1 MAKKFD
7 LADEHLKESLKTWV
21 LNKNAKKK
29 SGVQLTGLL
38 DIIIKIIKAV
48 LGLTSGKLDDD
59 DQQLQPAID
68 TWIDAKKAG
77 TKKGNLPITTIIA
90 LILQILEA
98 VFGDLQKSGQ
108 LPS

>member
-7 LADEHLKESLKTWV
+7 LADEDLKGSLKTWV
-21 LNKNAKKK
+21 LSKNAKKK
-29 SGVQLTGLL
+29 SGVQLPGLL

-48 LGLTSGKLDDD
+48 LGLSSAKLDAD
-59 DQQLQPAID
+59 DQQLTPAIN
-68 TWIDAKKAG
+68 TWIAAKKAG